1 MDRDFMGNVIKDI
14 NKSKTKYDI
23 EKQYWIEYS
32 EELQERIDKAIEYIE
47 RVMTII
53 KEQPRTDIDDFW
65 ILEKLQI
72 FLDILKGEEN
82 ESN

>member
-1 MDRDFMGNVIKDI
+1 MNKHFNINYVEQESDWKDLTII
-14 NKSKTKYDI
+14 NLL
-23 EKQYWIEYS
+23 S
-32 EELQERIDKAIEYIE
+32 EVSDLEDTIDKAKEYIE

-72 FLDILKGEEN
+72 FLDILEE
-82 ESN
+82 SDKDGK